1 MKNYRT
7 WIIAAIIFQILT
19 GLMHSISF
27 IIPMQA
33 TDESEKM
40 LVELFTTQ
48 QLDLGSGFH
57 RTLYDIF
64 KSVSVSVT
72 LLFVFGGL
80 LNWYLLRKK
89 ASTQLINGIL
99 TLQVFIFGV
108 CFVVMLKFAFLV
120 PIVLTGMS
128 FLTLV
133 LARIAMPRPIPSKVN
148 VR

>member
-133 LARIAMPRPIPSKVN
+133 LTRIAMPRPIPSKVN
-148 VR
+148 IS